1 MASLGQPASQVA
13 NLVPG
18 MGKSAAV
25 LGLSAGLGGA
35 ELELQKMLIDE
46 RIKSE
51 NHRTNY
57 QTLKAEHTS
66 LQTQFT
72 HAQGEVRR
80 LLSDKQSEQER
91 LQLLLA
97 ELRGELLDKTRELE
111 ELRLQVMTPQR
122 LELLRAQVQQE
133 MEAPVRERFNKL
145 EEETEKYRSEYNKLR
160 YDFTIV
166 KSQLE
171 HQREE
176 HSRMLE
182 ERRIL
187 HEAEQEMEVPVREK
201 RSADRLVSCCQV
213 ARLEKEREELVAQYQ
228 DSEAL
233 RDGKR
238 VEALLREKAQLH
250 QRLKGLEAEVAELRA
265 QRDSSGQ
272 QAESVQRIQIRQLT
286 ELQSA
291 VKSQEVELL
300 SSPCRAE
307 RQSLRQ
313 QLDRMESELQ
323 QSHEQNGQLT
333 GRLHR
338 AEREASAL
346 TAQIDSLKHSHKLEL
361 ASVRLECARSKGDME
376 RERDELQGQ
385 MDGLQADV
393 EVLKAALERN
403 KEVVL
408 EKEREMVRKV
418 QSAREEEFHKMAT
431 LHEERLELENRLAVL
446 EQQRALQDSSDQALK
461 EEWEERLRSA
471 QQGEESLR
479 RELQNLRNKLQQQ
492 SSQLEEL
499 ERQKAEIHDLQQQ
512 NQELSVQLG
521 ALSRSEGELTDA
533 NQRLRETLDRV
544 REEVRATRAQA
555 ERSQHEAERCVRSLS
570 ARFLCVS
577 TSSRVCV
584 CVCACGS
591 TCRTVEDRRAEWL
604 EEKHRLQ
611 EREAELQQK
620 YSQAKEKL
628 QRAAVAQKK
637 RKHQT
642 ENREKKLHDKI
653 QLLEAKIEQLEL
665 EAAAAI
671 KRRSVFSEEQAQLKR
686 RLKELQRR
694 HDDFRCLLL
703 SGQGPALMTSTLS
716 LGVEGRL
723 AADLLCVK
731 HTAEEMMGV
740 IVCVLQEGEFSLL
753 QRRLESLENA
763 QQQQLEELGS
773 LVQKEHDEPPKHD
786 PLTPDP

>member
-1 MASLGQPASQVA
+1 MASRGQPASLVA

-18 MGKSAAV
+18 MGKSAAA

-72 HAQGEVRR
+72 QAQGEVRR
-80 LLSDKQSEQER
+80 LLSEKQSEQER

-160 YDFTIV
+160 YDFTVV

-176 HSRMLE
+176 HSRTLE
-182 ERRIL
+182 DRRIL
-187 HEAEQEMEVPVREK
+187 HEAE
-201 RSADRLVSCCQV
+201 V

-228 DSEAL
+228 DSEAMC
-233 RDGKR
+233 DGKR

-291 VKSQEVELL
+291 VKSQE
-300 SSPCRAE
+300 AE

-323 QSHEQNGQLT
+323 QSLEQNGQLT

-361 ASVRLECARSKGDME
+361 ASVRLDCARSKGDME
-376 RERDELQGQ
+376 RERDTLQGQ
-385 MDGLQADV
+385 VDGLQADV
-393 EVLKAALERN
+393 EVLNAALERN

-492 SSQLEEL
+492 SSQLEAL
-499 ERQKAEIHDLQQQ
+499 ERQKAEINDLQQQ
-512 NQELSVQLG
+512 NQDLGVQLG

-544 REEVRATRAQA
+544 REEARATRAQA
-555 ERSQHEAERCVRSLS
+555 ERSQHEAERM
-570 ARFLCVS
+570 
-577 TSSRVCV
+577 
-584 CVCACGS
+584 
-591 TCRTVEDRRAEWL
+591 VEDRRVEWL
-604 EEKHRLQ
+604 EDKHRLQ

-642 ENREKKLHDKI
+642 ENREKKLHNKI

-665 EAAAAI
+665 EAAAAT
-671 KRRSVFSEEQAQLKR
+671 KRRSTFSEEQAQLRR

-694 HDDFRCLLL
+694 HDEFRCLLL
-703 SGQGPALMTSTLS
+703 SGQGPALMTSALS

-723 AADLLCVK
+723 AADP
-731 HTAEEMMGV
+731 
-740 IVCVLQEGEFSLL
+740 EGEFSLL

-786 PLTPDP
+786 PLTPDPVTLDL

>member
-1 MASLGQPASQVA
+1 MASRGQPASLVA

-18 MGKSAAV
+18 MGKSAAA

-51 NHRTNY
+51 NHRSNY

-72 HAQGEVRR
+72 QAQGEVRR
-80 LLSDKQSEQER
+80 LLSEKQSEQER

-111 ELRLQVMTPQR
+111 GLRLQVMTPQR

-160 YDFTIV
+160 YDFTVV

-176 HSRMLE
+176 HSRTLE
-182 ERRIL
+182 DRRIL
-187 HEAEQEMEVPVREK
+187 HQAE
-201 RSADRLVSCCQV
+201 V

-228 DSEAL
+228 DSEAMC
-233 RDGKR
+233 DGKR

-291 VKSQEVELL
+291 VKSQE
-300 SSPCRAE
+300 AE

-323 QSHEQNGQLT
+323 QSLEQNGQLT

-361 ASVRLECARSKGDME
+361 ASVRLDCARSKGDME
-376 RERDELQGQ
+376 RERDALQGQ
-385 MDGLQADV
+385 VDGLQADV
-393 EVLKAALERN
+393 EVLNAALERN

-461 EEWEERLRSA
+461 EELEERLRSA
-471 QQGEESLR
+471 EQSEESLC

-492 SSQLEEL
+492 SSQLEAL
-499 ERQKAEIHDLQQQ
+499 ERQKAEINDLQQQ
-512 NQELSVQLG
+512 NQDLGVQLG

-544 REEVRATRAQA
+544 REEARATRAQA
-555 ERSQHEAERCVRSLS
+555 ERSQHEAERM
-570 ARFLCVS
+570 
-577 TSSRVCV
+577 
-584 CVCACGS
+584 
-591 TCRTVEDRRAEWL
+591 VEDRRVEWL
-604 EEKHRLQ
+604 EDKHRLQ

-642 ENREKKLHDKI
+642 ENREKKLHNKI

-665 EAAAAI
+665 EAAAAT
-671 KRRSVFSEEQAQLKR
+671 KRRSTFSEEQAQLRR

-694 HDDFRCLLL
+694 HDEFRCLLL
-703 SGQGPALMTSTLS
+703 SGQGPALMTSALS
-716 LGVEGRL
+716 LGVEGQL
-723 AADLLCVK
+723 AADP
-731 HTAEEMMGV
+731 
-740 IVCVLQEGEFSLL
+740 EGEFSLL

-786 PLTPDP
+786 PLTPDPVTLDL

>member
-1 MASLGQPASQVA
+1 MASRGQPASLVA

-18 MGKSAAV
+18 MGKSAAA

-72 HAQGEVRR
+72 QAQGEVRR
-80 LLSDKQSEQER
+80 LLSEKQSEQER

-160 YDFTIV
+160 YDFTVV

-176 HSRMLE
+176 HSRTLE
-182 ERRIL
+182 DRRIL
-187 HEAEQEMEVPVREK
+187 HEAE
-201 RSADRLVSCCQV
+201 V

-228 DSEAL
+228 DSEAMC
-233 RDGKR
+233 DGKR

-291 VKSQEVELL
+291 VKSQE
-300 SSPCRAE
+300 AE

-323 QSHEQNGQLT
+323 QSLEQNGQLT

-361 ASVRLECARSKGDME
+361 ASVRLDCARSKGDME
-376 RERDELQGQ
+376 RERDTLQGQ
-385 MDGLQADV
+385 VDGLQADV
-393 EVLKAALERN
+393 EVLNAALERN

-492 SSQLEEL
+492 SSQLEAL
-499 ERQKAEIHDLQQQ
+499 ERQKAEINDLQQQ
-512 NQELSVQLG
+512 NQDLGVQLG

-544 REEVRATRAQA
+544 REEARATRAQA
-555 ERSQHEAERCVRSLS
+555 ERSQHEAERM
-570 ARFLCVS
+570 
-577 TSSRVCV
+577 
-584 CVCACGS
+584 
-591 TCRTVEDRRAEWL
+591 VEDRRVEWL
-604 EEKHRLQ
+604 EDKHRLQ

-642 ENREKKLHDKI
+642 ENREKKLHNKI

-665 EAAAAI
+665 EAAAAT
-671 KRRSVFSEEQAQLKR
+671 KRRSTFSEEQAQLRR

-694 HDDFRCLLL
+694 HDEFRCLLL
-703 SGQGPALMTSTLS
+703 SGQGPALMTSALS
-716 LGVEGRL
+716 LGKNILIG
-723 AADLLCVK
+723 DD
-731 HTAEEMMGV
+731 GV

-786 PLTPDP
+786 PLTPDPVTLDL

>member
-1 MASLGQPASQVA
+1 MASRGQPASLVA

-18 MGKSAAV
+18 MGKSAAA

-72 HAQGEVRR
+72 QAQGEVRR
-80 LLSDKQSEQER
+80 LLSEKRSEQER

-160 YDFTIV
+160 YDFTVV

-176 HSRMLE
+176 HSRTLE
-182 ERRIL
+182 DRRIL
-187 HEAEQEMEVPVREK
+187 HQAE
-201 RSADRLVSCCQV
+201 V

-228 DSEAL
+228 DSEAMC
-233 RDGKR
+233 DGKR

-291 VKSQEVELL
+291 VKSQE
-300 SSPCRAE
+300 AE

-323 QSHEQNGQLT
+323 QSLEQNGQLT

-361 ASVRLECARSKGDME
+361 ASVRLDCARSKGDME
-376 RERDELQGQ
+376 RERDALQGQ
-385 MDGLQADV
+385 VDGLQADV
-393 EVLKAALERN
+393 EVLNVALERN

-492 SSQLEEL
+492 SSQLEAL
-499 ERQKAEIHDLQQQ
+499 ERQKAEINDLQQH
-512 NQELSVQLG
+512 NQDLGVQLG

-544 REEVRATRAQA
+544 REEARATRAQA
-555 ERSQHEAERCVRSLS
+555 ERSQHEAERM
-570 ARFLCVS
+570 
-577 TSSRVCV
+577 
-584 CVCACGS
+584 
-591 TCRTVEDRRAEWL
+591 VEDRRVEWL
-604 EEKHRLQ
+604 EDKHRLQ

-642 ENREKKLHDKI
+642 ENREKKLHNKI

-665 EAAAAI
+665 EAAAATKRWMSLHHVCSSSVTRHFLLI
-671 KRRSVFSEEQAQLKR
+671 FYSSRRSTFSEEQAQLRR

-694 HDDFRCLLL
+694 HDEFRCLLL

-723 AADLLCVK
+723 AADP
-731 HTAEEMMGV
+731 
-740 IVCVLQEGEFSLL
+740 EGEFSLL

-786 PLTPDP
+786 PLTPDPVTLDL

>member
-1 MASLGQPASQVA
+1 MASRGQPASLVA

-18 MGKSAAV
+18 MGKSAAA

-72 HAQGEVRR
+72 QAQGEVRR
-80 LLSDKQSEQER
+80 LLSEKRSEQER

-160 YDFTIV
+160 YDFTVV

-176 HSRMLE
+176 HSRTLE
-182 ERRIL
+182 DRRIL
-187 HEAEQEMEVPVREK
+187 HQAE
-201 RSADRLVSCCQV
+201 V

-228 DSEAL
+228 DSEAMC
-233 RDGKR
+233 DGKR

-291 VKSQEVELL
+291 VKSQE
-300 SSPCRAE
+300 AE

-323 QSHEQNGQLT
+323 QSLEQNGQLT

-361 ASVRLECARSKGDME
+361 ASVRLDCARSKGDME
-376 RERDELQGQ
+376 RERDALQGQ
-385 MDGLQADV
+385 VDGLQADV
-393 EVLKAALERN
+393 EVLNVALERN

-492 SSQLEEL
+492 SSQLEAL
-499 ERQKAEIHDLQQQ
+499 ERQKAEINDLQQH
-512 NQELSVQLG
+512 NQDLGVQLG

-544 REEVRATRAQA
+544 REEARATRAQA
-555 ERSQHEAERCVRSLS
+555 ERSQHEAERM
-570 ARFLCVS
+570 
-577 TSSRVCV
+577 
-584 CVCACGS
+584 
-591 TCRTVEDRRAEWL
+591 VEDRRVEWL
-604 EEKHRLQ
+604 EDKHRLQ

-642 ENREKKLHDKI
+642 ENREKKLHNKI

-665 EAAAAI
+665 EAAAAT
-671 KRRSVFSEEQAQLKR
+671 KRRSTFSEEQAQLRR

-694 HDDFRCLLL
+694 HDEFRCLLL

-723 AADLLCVK
+723 AADP
-731 HTAEEMMGV
+731 
-740 IVCVLQEGEFSLL
+740 EGEFSLL

-786 PLTPDP
+786 PLTPDPVTLDL